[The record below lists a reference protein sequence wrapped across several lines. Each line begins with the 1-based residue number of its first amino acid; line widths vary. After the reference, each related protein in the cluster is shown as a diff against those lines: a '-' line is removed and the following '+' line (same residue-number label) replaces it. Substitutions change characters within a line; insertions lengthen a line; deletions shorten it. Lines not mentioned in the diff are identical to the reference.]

1 MALRLAING
10 FGRIGRHTLRA
21 FFKNP
26 EAQRIF
32 EVVAV
37 NDLTDSK
44 TLAHLF
50 KYDSVHGKW
59 DGEVSATDGGIKVDG
74 REVRVLAE
82 KDPANLP
89 WRSMGVEYVVESTGL
104 FTEREGA
111 MKHVTAGARK
121 VLISAPAKGHDVM
134 VVPGV
139 NMEKY
144 DPTKH
149 NIVSMGSCTTNSLA
163 PMVKVLQDAFGI
175 KRGYMTTVHAYT
187 NDQRILDLPHKD
199 LRRARAAALSTI
211 PTSTGAAKAIGEVV
225 PEVAGKMDGIAM
237 RVPVADG
244 SVTDLASELN
254 REVTRDEVNNAFK
267 EAANGRMMGV
277 MEYTEE
283 PLVSADIVGN
293 PHTCIS
299 DGGLT
304 MEKKK
309 KSSLVK
315 TFAWYDN
322 EWAFSVKMIELLVHM
337 AKKEGKS

>member
-293 PHTCIS
+293 PHTCII

-304 MEKKK
+304 MVLGG